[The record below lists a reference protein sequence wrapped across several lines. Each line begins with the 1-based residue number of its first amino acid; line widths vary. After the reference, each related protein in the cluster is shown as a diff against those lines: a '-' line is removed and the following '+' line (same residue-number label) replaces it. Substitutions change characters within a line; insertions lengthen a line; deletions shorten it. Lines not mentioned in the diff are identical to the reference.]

1 MAEVLPCGPSGN
13 RPTTRERMLS
23 RIKSARESLRKS
35 ERKVADVV
43 LSDPDG
49 SVQTSIQALACQAQV
64 SEPTVIRF
72 CRALDCV
79 GFQEFKLKLARD
91 LASRGTFIYQD
102 VSLEDSTHSISNK
115 IIESAMASLGQVRN
129 QISHEAID
137 KAVQFYLAAK
147 RVEFYGSG
155 GSAVVAEDAQLKF
168 FRLGIPAVAY
178 SDPHIQ
184 DASAALLDS
193 DALVIAISASGRSK
207 SLLQTAKLAKGTG
220 AKVIAVT
227 ATGSPLSEIADLN
240 LYVDVVED
248 SDIFAPIKSRIAQ
261 IVLLDILSVGVAVK
275 GGESMIR
282 RVSVARRAI
291 DNKFVPQQ

>member
-1 MAEVLPCGPSGN
+1 MS
-13 RPTTRERMLS
+13 S

-49 SVQTSIQALACQAQV
+49 SVQTSIQALACKAQV

-72 CRALDCV
+72 CRALDCA

-102 VSLEDSTHSISNK
+102 VSLEDTTHSISNK

-129 QISHEAID
+129 QISHEGID

-168 FRLGIPAVAY
+168 FRLGIPAIAY

-207 SLLQTAKLAKGTG
+207 SLLKTAEIAKGTG

-275 GGESMIR
+275 GGETMIR
-282 RVSVARRAI
+282 RLSVARRAI
-291 DNKFVPQQ
+291 DDKFVQQQ

>member
-1 MAEVLPCGPSGN
+1 
-13 RPTTRERMLS
+13 MLS

-43 LSDPDG
+43 LADPDN
-49 SVQTSIQALACQAQV
+49 SIQSSIQTLASMAQV

-72 CRALDCV
+72 CRALDCT
-79 GFQEFKLKLARD
+79 GYQEFKLKLARD
-91 LASRGTFIYQD
+91 LASRGTFVYQD
-102 VSLEDSTHSISNK
+102 VSLEDNMLSLSNK
-115 IIESAMASLGQVRN
+115 IIDSAMASLGQVRT

-137 KAVQFYLAAK
+137 KAVDMYLASS

-155 GSAVVAEDAQLKF
+155 GSGVVAEDAQLKF
-168 FRLGIPAVAY
+168 FRLGKPAVAL

-184 DASAALLDS
+184 DASAALLDES
-193 DALVIAISASGRSK
+193 ALVIAISSSGRSK
-207 SLLQTAKLAKGTG
+207 NLVETTRIAKSTG

-227 ATGSPLSEIADLN
+227 ATGSPLSELADLS

-248 SDIFAPIKSRIAQ
+248 SDIFAPIKSRLAQ

-275 GGESMIR
+275 GGEEMIR
-282 RVSVARRAI
+282 RVSKARRAI
-291 DNKFVPQQ
+291 DGKFL

>member
-1 MAEVLPCGPSGN
+1 M
-13 RPTTRERMLS
+13 
-23 RIKSARESLRKS
+23 
-35 ERKVADVV
+35 

-49 SVQTSIQALACQAQV
+49 SVQTSIQALACKAQV

-72 CRALDCV
+72 CRALDCA

-102 VSLEDSTHSISNK
+102 VSLEDTTHSISNK

-129 QISHEAID
+129 QISHEGID

-168 FRLGIPAVAY
+168 FRLGIPAIAY

-207 SLLQTAKLAKGTG
+207 SLLKTAEIAKGTG

-275 GGESMIR
+275 GGETMIR
-282 RVSVARRAI
+282 RLSVARRAI
-291 DNKFVPQQ
+291 DDKFVQQQ